1 MEDYEYANLP
11 DYKRSDLKI
20 VRMKNRLRR
29 LLEETG
35 ETKSKEEPEEEE
47 EYQFRNKVTVY
58 THCI

>member
-35 ETKSKEEPEEEE
+35 ETKSTEEPEEE

-58 THCI
+58 THCIK